1 MGASFSVR
9 FANIYMHQFFTKFF
23 QNANFTKPKFIAR
36 LIDDIFFT
44 WDDSREN
51 LDLLISQLNSHH
63 HTIKFEPIVSKDEV
77 HFLDTTVYID
87 KSDFT
92 MHTKLY
98 RKPTYRVQYLHYQSN
113 HPRHVKRAIP
123 YSQAL
128 RYKRIIDDDEIL
140 QKELNTLK
148 NYFQQ
153 RNYSDKLID
162 EEIQKIHTIDR
173 QNTLIY
179 KTKEQKRQNF
189 MKFTKDG
196 AFLPLIVTYDPRV
209 AAEIRLT
216 IRDEWIKLLENN
228 QTLRKIFA
236 NSTPQIVFKR
246 GRTLANA
253 LIKAKYTGGNRI
265 SHSGD
270 QELAAESQP
279 RSEPCHKQFCKCCK
293 EIENKNSFKSSTTKK
308 AYELQ
313 TPMNCDSE
321 NVIYLIT
328 CTRCYKQY
336 VGQTERRLKDR
347 LNAHRSNIKRAVNT
361 AVGIHFNNT
370 HHTIGNLRII
380 PIENVND
387 QNTRLGREQFWIK
400 ELKTKYPLGLN
411 HYPIDNPPRATR
423 S

>member
-1 MGASFSVR
+1 M
-9 FANIYMHQFFTKFF
+9 
-23 QNANFTKPKFIAR
+23 
-36 LIDDIFFT
+36 
-44 WDDSREN
+44 
-51 LDLLISQLNSHH
+51 
-63 HTIKFEPIVSKDEV
+63 
-77 HFLDTTVYID
+77 
-87 KSDFT
+87 
-92 MHTKLY
+92 
-98 RKPTYRVQYLHYQSN
+98 
-113 HPRHVKRAIP
+113 
-123 YSQAL
+123 
-128 RYKRIIDDDEIL
+128 
-140 QKELNTLK
+140 
-148 NYFQQ
+148 
-153 RNYSDKLID
+153 
-162 EEIQKIHTIDR
+162 
-173 QNTLIY
+173 
-179 KTKEQKRQNF
+179 
-189 MKFTKDG
+189 
-196 AFLPLIVTYDPRV
+196 
-209 AAEIRLT
+209 
-216 IRDEWIKLLENN
+216 
-228 QTLRKIFA
+228 
-236 NSTPQIVFKR
+236 FKR

-270 QELAAESQP
+270 QALVAENQP

-423 S
+423 T